1 MLQTQISFIMTEA
14 DYIALSEDLRN
25 TIHAI
30 NLLQENQEIGILYIF
45 CTVLSILQGIWRQ
58 LRIFG
63 IITHTHKFWLF
74 TK

>member
-1 MLQTQISFIMTEA
+1 MKKSGTSYTIMYTGCPIIWKLMLQTQIYFIMTEA

-45 CTVLSILQGIWRQ
+45 CTVLSILQGI
-58 LRIFG
+58 
-63 IITHTHKFWLF
+63 
-74 TK
+74 

>member
-45 CTVLSILQGIWRQ
+45 CTVLSILQGI
-58 LRIFG
+58 
-63 IITHTHKFWLF
+63 
-74 TK
+74 